1 MDNALESTLAELTD
15 IQRRAVD
22 WSAGPLL
29 VLAGPGS
36 GKTRVLTCRIARLLD
51 MSRDQRFRVLALT
64 FTNKA
69 ANEMTGRV
77 RKLVPGLEERVDI
90 DTFHGFCA
98 QVLRQHGAHLG
109 IKPDFAIYSETTDR
123 QAVLDDA
130 LRRDRT
136 HCAGCED
143 VRLLPLIDDLKAHLI
158 EPEQAQEHIGHMSE
172 WAAERVGAV
181 EAAYRLYEE
190 ELRRANALDF
200 NSLILEAH
208 RLFAYPAMAR
218 HYQKV
223 YRYWLIDEFQD
234 TNKAQ
239 YNLLRRVAGQSF
251 REIFAVADDDQTI
264 FEWNGANV
272 RRIGNFVRDFSCDV
286 VQLPENFRCPPPIVE
301 AANRLVVYNAVRATS
316 KQPARS
322 VQDHA
327 SHSDEGQIRYVE
339 FDTDTDEVAGIA
351 DEIVDLDS
359 EARSRTAVLARNRWL
374 LERMHEALA
383 AVGVAAVIAARR
395 DDFVSPQMRWLVAC
409 LKQINR
415 PLDRH
420 NMAVLVEAFSGFA
433 PSRIGRDSLA
443 SRSETDGVTYLTAWI
458 DVVRQADLSPP
469 ATEIVDTIAELSTGN
484 MKLPT
489 AIQQILDC
497 FGRDDPDEDL
507 KDDLNAWRRISREI
521 KTARGS
527 TSLDRFLQEL
537 QLRSKEPVPAPGTV
551 TLTTIHGAK
560 GLEFDTVYLIGLAEE
575 VLPSWQS
582 VRNGS
587 GSGAL
592 EEERRGCFVA
602 ITRTRKHLI
611 LSRARHYRGW
621 SKAPS
626 RFLSEMG
633 CLGGQH
639 PGNAVMGK
647 GRS

>member
-1 MDNALESTLAELTD
+1 MDNTLESTLAELTD

-22 WSAGPLL
+22 WNAGPLL

-51 MSRDQRFRVLALT
+51 VSRDQRFRILALT

-69 ANEMTGRV
+69 ANEMAGRV
-77 RKLVPGLEERVDI
+77 RRLVPGVEERADI

-130 LRRDRT
+130 LRRNRT

-143 VRLLPLIDDLKAHLI
+143 VRLLPLIDDLKARLV
-158 EPEQAQEHIGHMSE
+158 EPEQAQEHIEHMSE

-181 EAAYRLYEE
+181 AQAYRLYEE

-234 TNKAQ
+234 TNRAQ
-239 YNLLRRVAGQSF
+239 YTLLRRVAGQSF
-251 REIFAVADDDQTI
+251 CEIFAVADDDQTI

-272 RRIGNFVRDFSCDV
+272 RRIGDFVRDFSCDV
-286 VQLPENFRCPPPIVE
+286 VQLPENFRCPPAIVE

-327 SHSDEGQIRYVE
+327 FRSDEGQIRYVE
-339 FDTDTDEVAGIA
+339 FDTDMDEVAGIA
-351 DEIVDLDS
+351 GEMVDIDD
-359 EARSRTAVLARNRWL
+359 EARGRTAVLARNRWL
-374 LERMHEALA
+374 LEKMHDALT
-383 AVGVAAVIAARR
+383 AVGVSALIAARR

-409 LKQINR
+409 LKQIYR
-415 PLDRH
+415 PLDRR

-433 PSRIGRDSLA
+433 PSQIGRDSLA

-458 DVVRQADLSPP
+458 DAVRQAGLSP
-469 ATEIVDTIAELSTGN
+469 AAAEIVDTVAKLSAGS

-489 AIQQILDC
+489 AIRQILDC
-497 FGRDDPDEDL
+497 FERDDPDDDL
-507 KDDLNAWRRISREI
+507 EDDLNAWRRLSREI
-521 KTARGS
+521 KRARGS
-527 TSLDRFLQEL
+527 TLLDRFLQEL

-551 TLTTIHGAK
+551 TLTIIHGAK
-560 GLEFDTVYLIGLAEE
+560 RLEFDTVYLIGLAEE

-582 VRNGS
+582 VRKDNGS
-587 GSGAL
+587 SAL

-602 ITRTRKHLI
+602 ITRTRKRLI

-621 SKAPS
+621 PKAPS

-633 CLGGQH
+633 CLGGPL
-639 PGNAVMGK
+639 PGNVVRGMA
-647 GRS
+647 

>member
-1 MDNALESTLAELTD
+1 MDNTLESTLAELTD
-15 IQRRAVD
+15 IQRRAVAWD
-22 WSAGPLL
+22 DGPLL

-51 MSRDQRFRVLALT
+51 TFRDQRFRILALT

-69 ANEMTGRV
+69 ANEMAARV
-77 RKLVPGLEERVDI
+77 TRLVPGLEQRVDI

-109 IKPDFAIYSETTDR
+109 IKPDFAIYSETADR
-123 QAVLDDA
+123 QAVLGDA
-130 LRRDRT
+130 LRRDRA
-136 HCAGCED
+136 HCAERED
-143 VRLLPLIDDLKAHLI
+143 VRLLPLIDDMKARLV
-158 EPEQAQEHIGHMSE
+158 EPEQAREHLGDMSE

-181 EAAYRLYEE
+181 AHVYRLYEE

-208 RLFAYPAMAR
+208 RLFAWPAMAR

-234 TNKAQ
+234 TNRAQ
-239 YNLLRRVAGQSF
+239 YKLLRRVAGQSF

-272 RRIGNFVRDFSCDV
+272 RRIGAFVRDFSCDV
-286 VQLPENFRCPPPIVE
+286 VQLPENFRCPPSIVE

-322 VQDHA
+322 VQDHVSQA
-327 SHSDEGQIRYVE
+327 DEGQIRYLE
-339 FDTDTDEVAGIA
+339 FDTDTDEAAGIA
-351 DEIVDLDS
+351 DEIVDIDR

-374 LERMHEALA
+374 LERMHDALA
-383 AVGVAAVIAARR
+383 AVGVAAVVAARR

-415 PLDRH
+415 PLDRR
-420 NMAVLVEAFSGFA
+420 NMAVLAEAFSGFA
-433 PSRIGRDSLA
+433 PVRISRDSLA

-458 DVVRQADLSPP
+458 DAVRQADLSPA
-469 ATEIVDTIAELSTGN
+469 ATKIVDTVAKLSAGS

-489 AIQQILDC
+489 AIREILDC
-497 FGRDDPDEDL
+497 FERDDPDEDL

-537 QLRSKEPVPAPGTV
+537 QLRSKEPAPAPGTV

-582 VRNGS
+582 VQKGN

-602 ITRTRKHLI
+602 ITRTRKRLV

-621 SKAPS
+621 PKAPS

-633 CLGGQH
+633 CRGGQF
-639 PGNAVMGK
+639 PGNAV
-647 GRS
+647 RSVG